1 MASNTYV
8 VRLIDCQKAIKGSGG
23 IGDNATQVLAKLK
36 VWYASLCQQA
46 SSADTNWTADVQWLD
61 QPPRNVPGQDAGNP
75 LTINM
80 LLFFVP
86 SARHSVIKRHPDYKD
101 KDVAKLGYG
110 DAGLT
115 VNSTQTRGGV
125 RKIVYGISEIYI
137 ANCQSTEGN
146 ETTQRNLAATAFHE
160 SMHNQLAMGDEMH
173 KGGTGFRAAE
183 PTGNSPDANNLRDMA
198 AKIGT
203 LIPQWLDGFQAWV
216 SWATDPFGD

>member
-8 VRLIDCQKAIKGSGG
+8 VRLIDCQKTINSSGG
-23 IGDNATQVLAKLK
+23 VGDNATQVLAKLK
-36 VWYASLCQQA
+36 VWYASVCQQA

-61 QPPRNVPGQDAGNP
+61 QPPRNLPGQDAGNP

-86 SARHSVIKRHPDYKD
+86 SARHSVIQRHPVYK
-101 KDVAKLGYG
+101 KTDVAALGHG

-115 VNSTQTRGGV
+115 VTGGPTRL
-125 RKIVYGISEIYI
+125 KIEYGISEIYI
-137 ANCQSTEGN
+137 ANCQSTKGN

-160 SMHNQLAMGDEMH
+160 SMHNQLAMGNEMH
-173 KGGTGFRAAE
+173 QGGTGFRAAV
-183 PTGNSPDANNLRDMA
+183 PAGDSPDAQNLKDMA

-216 SWATDPFGD
+216 SWATNPFGD